1 MTVSAD
7 FVTKQ
12 FELFKE
18 AMLAT
23 VRTEI
28 KSGLENELKSF
39 REEMQTKFDNW
50 TKKQDT
56 DQELRL
62 KEIQVLHRQV
72 EIDLE
77 AKILEQQKNHE
88 ELTKKYE
95 ELLTRFIN
103 MEDRSRKT
111 NIVIS
116 GLKINDEISC
126 KENVENMFVNHL
138 NIPRDTV
145 EGFLYRNIHYL
156 GSVKPNK
163 SRSVIVAFLRQ
174 TDRDLVFNAANYLK
188 GSDISMRGNYS
199 SETAAIKNDLMLKRK
214 GLINSG
220 YKARL
225 VEKNYKPCLQI
236 QNDAGRWIKYEENAG
251 NRDVVDAIDLQ

>member
-7 FVTKQ
+7 FVMKQ

-111 NIVIS
+111 NIVI
-116 GLKINDEISC
+116 
-126 KENVENMFVNHL
+126 
-138 NIPRDTV
+138 
-145 EGFLYRNIHYL
+145 
-156 GSVKPNK
+156 
-163 SRSVIVAFLRQ
+163 LR
-174 TDRDLVFNAANYLK
+174 TED
-188 GSDISMRGNYS
+188 
-199 SETAAIKNDLMLKRK
+199 
-214 GLINSG
+214 
-220 YKARL
+220 
-225 VEKNYKPCLQI
+225 
-236 QNDAGRWIKYEENAG
+236 
-251 NRDVVDAIDLQ
+251 